1 LLLVKLSKH
10 VCGWCCF
17 DCFNFL
23 LLFLFFK
30 LNFFFFLFVDLLLDL
45 KYLCLIIFIS
55 HYIKVHL
62 QFWRHFHDLKKYYLY
77 LLPRINEVTKHYC
90 AVCVLMFWE
99 YYLQGHN
106 GTIHVYFLLWLDIKF
121 DWLPYVYLK
130 FFFAITF
137 IWPLWSIIL
146 KHILYKGL
154 VYFNPMIL
162 FWNMLVIFGHN
173 CLICFMAMV
182 IIPRSSLLPLFKFAY

>member
-1 LLLVKLSKH
+1 MKSLT
-10 VCGWCCF
+10 
-17 DCFNFL
+17 NMAT
-23 LLFLFFK
+23 
-30 LNFFFFLFVDLLLDL
+30 N
-45 KYLCLIIFIS
+45 
-55 HYIKVHL
+55 
-62 QFWRHFHDLKKYYLY
+62 YY
-77 LLPRINEVTKHYC
+77 HYC
-90 AVCVLMFWE
+90 VVSVLMFWE

-130 FFFAITF
+130 FLFVITF

-162 FWNMLVIFGHN
+162 LRNMLVIFGQN
-173 CLICFMAMV
+173 CLICFMAVV
-182 IIPRSSLLPLFKFAY
+182 IIPRSSLHSTFKICLLIMLFPCKY